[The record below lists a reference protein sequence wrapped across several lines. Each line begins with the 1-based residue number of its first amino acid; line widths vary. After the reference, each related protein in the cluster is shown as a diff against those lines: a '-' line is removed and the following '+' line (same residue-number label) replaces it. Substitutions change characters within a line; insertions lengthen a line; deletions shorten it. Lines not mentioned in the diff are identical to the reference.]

1 MIPLVDDILLKLFA
15 DVITTQ
21 FEVIAKRFEDFE
33 SIMDN
38 NEYTE
43 VDKILN
49 IIDELLNHMTVVIE
63 EVPSIVVM
71 TDNVIPKNIN
81 EVEQTYQE
89 MIKEGYRATVEMMP
103 EIIKL
108 FSGKYKKR

>member
-1 MIPLVDDILLKLFA
+1 MFSEIIN
-15 DVITTQ
+15 TQ

-49 IIDELLNHMTVVIE
+49 IIDELLNHMPVFFSNIATH
-63 EVPSIVVM
+63 
-71 TDNVIPKNIN
+71 KNNIFLY
-81 EVEQTYQE
+81 EHHYQ
-89 MIKEGYRATVEMMP
+89 KNR
-103 EIIKL
+103 L
-108 FSGKYKKR
+108 FLRFSYFILYDK